1 MPGFGRN
8 SHVGWVE
15 ESAWGTPVTPP
26 TKFAELLSAS
36 PNLIYQREPRPVLR
50 GLDPREGNFYDA
62 KQGGEPT
69 FAVEANY
76 EGLLKL
82 FEHLFGDSS
91 GATSNPDVD
100 TRYEHLFTLKDTIMS
115 GKGLSLY
122 VNTDVD
128 PGGNEEIQLAGFK
141 INSLRMSGDPTRNLQ
156 LEFSGAIKSSLDTTA
171 STPTFPGIANYVAG
185 HQLVCE
191 IDDTARLIDSFE
203 LTIDNGLDI
212 DKRVHGSK
220 NIGEPI
226 RGDGLPARTV
236 SGTITMDAVLADL
249 TKFRAGTLH
258 KLEFLHTG
266 AVLESDFYRFDVVMA
281 KILVTDNPYTV
292 TAPGVIK
299 STFPFR
305 ALLPT
310 SGELITATF
319 SNTES
324 TIA

>member
-15 ESAWGTPVTPP
+15 EPAWGTAVTPP
-26 TKFAELLSAS
+26 TKFAELISAS

-76 EGLLKL
+76 EGLLRL
-82 FEHLFGDSS
+82 FEHLFGDAS

-156 LEFSGAIKSSLDTTA
+156 LEFSGAIKASVDVTA
-171 STPTFPGIANYVAG
+171 STPTFPGITKYVAG

-191 IDDTARLIDSFE
+191 IDDVARAINSYE
-203 LTIDNGLDI
+203 LNIDNGLDI
-212 DKRVHGSK
+212 DKRIHGSK

-226 RGDGLPARTV
+226 RGDGNPARTV
-236 SGTITMDAVLADL
+236 SGTISMDAVLADL
-249 TKFRAGTLH
+249 TKLRAGTLF

-266 AVLESDFYRFDVVMA
+266 AVLEADFYRFDVVMA
-281 KILVTDNPYTV
+281 KCLITDTPYSV
-292 TAPGVIK
+292 SGPGVMK
-299 STFPFR
+299 TTLPFR
-305 ALLPT
+305 AVLPT
-310 SGELITATF
+310 SGELITALF
-319 SNTES
+319 SNTE
-324 TIA
+324 TAIA